1 LLDLLGLG
9 DQRFRRYIF
18 VYASVLV
25 ACIALLILRVH
36 PFFFGGVSELAISYT
51 GCLPHSLVNTILDE
65 TSKLDT
71 NAFSVLND
79 FPVAKDSID
88 LGSGNLLCIS
98 T

>member
-1 LLDLLGLG
+1 LLDLLGLR
-9 DQRFRRYIF
+9 DQRLRGYIF

-36 PFFFGGVSELAISYT
+36 PFLFSGVSEFAISYT
-51 GCLPHSLVNTILDE
+51 GCLPHSFVNTILDE

-71 NAFSVLND
+71 DTFSVLDD

-88 LGSGNLLCIS
+88 LSSSNLLCIS
-98 T
+98 A